1 MSEFFTIAVLH
12 VPSGEVAST
21 KLYPR
26 DQALDSMATW
36 MRGMM
41 DSFNCGLDTFRVYKD
56 GTLTTPHDLQ
66 VVKDLL
72 DRL

>member
-1 MSEFFTIAVLH
+1 MNEFFTIAVLH

-21 KLYPR
+21 NLYPR

-36 MRGMM
+36 MRDMM
-41 DSFNCGLDTFRVYKD
+41 DSFNCGLDAFMVYKD
-56 GTLTTPHDLQ
+56 GTLTTPHDPQ